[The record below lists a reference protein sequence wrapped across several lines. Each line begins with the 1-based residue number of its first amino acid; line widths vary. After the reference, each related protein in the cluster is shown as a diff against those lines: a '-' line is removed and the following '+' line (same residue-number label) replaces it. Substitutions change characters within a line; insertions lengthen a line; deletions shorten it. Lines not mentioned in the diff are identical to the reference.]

1 MADGFLTEVRTL
13 YQRYPDTLSR
23 TATQALGYRELAA
36 HVRGECTEGEAVAEA
51 IRRTTKFAKRQERW
65 FRRDPRITWLEQPE
79 RVPTY

>member
-1 MADGFLTEVRTL
+1 M
-13 YQRYPDTLSR
+13 
-23 TATQALGYRELAA
+23 AA